1 MDFEKIKAPLWG
13 AVGGAVVLAVVGF
26 TWGGWV
32 TPGKAAIMSAEAAD
46 IAVLA
51 RLTPI
56 CVDNYGQDTDKVKK
70 LATLKEL
77 NTWDRSSYVAKQGWS
92 MIPGEKELDS
102 DVSRDCGNTLAE
114 MKG

>member
-70 LATLKEL
+70 LA
-77 NTWDRSSYVAKQGWS
+77 
-92 MIPGEKELDS
+92 
-102 DVSRDCGNTLAE
+102 
-114 MKG
+114 